1 MCLKTKSEETIFLK
15 NTQKAGERL
24 PSNKDLY
31 GFFNLMCE
39 HTLKLCKTK
48 LSERLH
54 IHVTWKLEVIVEFNS
69 TLSGEGEREREREEQ
84 INHCL
89 R

>member
-1 MCLKTKSEETIFLK
+1 
-15 NTQKAGERL
+15 
-24 PSNKDLY
+24 
-31 GFFNLMCE
+31 MCE

-48 LSERLH
+48 LCERLH
-54 IHVTWKLEVIVEFNS
+54 IHVTWKLEVIIEFNS

-84 INHCL
+84 INHYL